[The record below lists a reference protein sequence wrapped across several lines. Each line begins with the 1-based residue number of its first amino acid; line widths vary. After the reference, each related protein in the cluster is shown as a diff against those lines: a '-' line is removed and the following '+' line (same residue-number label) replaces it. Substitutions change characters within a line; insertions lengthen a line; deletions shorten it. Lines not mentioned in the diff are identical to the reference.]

1 MITICRMDAIEII
14 AHRGSSY
21 HAPENTRAA
30 VELAWQEGADAVEGD
45 FRLSADGHIVALHDA
60 TLKRTA
66 GIDRRVVECSL
77 KEIRQF
83 DVGSWKGPKFAGES
97 VPTLAEL
104 LAMVPVGKRFYVEVK
119 CGAEIAE
126 PLRRLLATGS
136 AAPDQIVLISLDA
149 QVLQQLKA
157 AIPQC
162 QAVWVVEFNQPS
174 PGNWSPTLAEIRH
187 TASAIKADG
196 LDLLATGPFDAQF
209 VTRAQSA
216 GLGICTW
223 TVDDLALARR
233 LIDLGVDGITTNR
246 PGWLR
251 EQLHLSSRQR

>member
-1 MITICRMDAIEII
+1 MDAVEII

-21 HAPENTRAA
+21 LAPENTRAA

-45 FRLSADGHIVALHDA
+45 FRLTADGHIVALHDA

-77 KEIRQF
+77 EEIRRF
-83 DVGSWKGPKFAGES
+83 DVGSWKGPQFAGEA

-104 LAMVPVGKRFYVEVK
+104 LATVPAGKRFFVEVK
-119 CGAEIAE
+119 CGPEIVE
-126 PLRRLLATGS
+126 PLRRLVTTG
-136 AAPDQIVLISLDA
+136 AVAPEQIVLISLDA

-162 QAVWVVEFNQPS
+162 QAFWVVEFKQPS
-174 PGNWSPTLAEIRH
+174 PGNWFPTLDEVLN
-187 TASAIKADG
+187 TARAIKADG
-196 LDLLATGPFDAQF
+196 LDLMATGPFDAEF
-209 VTRAQSA
+209 ISRGKSA

-223 TVDDLALARR
+223 TVDDPALARR
-233 LIDLGVDGITTNR
+233 LIDMGVDGTTTNR

-251 EQLHLSSRQR
+251 EQLHL